1 VVAPDF
7 IFSQQTKHNMNKT
20 ILFSGLLFFTLIG
33 CKHRVVVD
41 APAVLRHS
49 PEEVEAIL
57 GKPDSTYATET
68 LAGPALA
75 QHFTMYDVTVEYV
88 NNKAS
93 YITVRGPHS
102 LPFSDESLE
111 AFNVKAFEKPT
122 KTDDE
127 KIIRWI
133 KVVPPVEAI
142 SFAATHY
149 DSLQNVDNFT
159 VTIIGRK

>member
-1 VVAPDF
+1 
-7 IFSQQTKHNMNKT
+7 
-20 ILFSGLLFFTLIG
+20 
-33 CKHRVVVD
+33 
-41 APAVLRHS
+41 
-49 PEEVEAIL
+49 
-57 GKPDSTYATET
+57 
-68 LAGPALA
+68 
-75 QHFTMYDVTVEYV
+75 VTVEYV